1 MKNGKPERVTVKIGV
16 SDDDNTQI
24 LESNLKIGDAVIIG
38 KELSAA
44 DTQKM
49 RLRMPR

>member
-1 MKNGKPERVTVKIGV
+1 MKNGKPERVVVKIGV
-16 SDDDNTQI
+16 SDEDNTQI
-24 LESNLKIGDAVIIG
+24 LEGNIKLGDEVIIG